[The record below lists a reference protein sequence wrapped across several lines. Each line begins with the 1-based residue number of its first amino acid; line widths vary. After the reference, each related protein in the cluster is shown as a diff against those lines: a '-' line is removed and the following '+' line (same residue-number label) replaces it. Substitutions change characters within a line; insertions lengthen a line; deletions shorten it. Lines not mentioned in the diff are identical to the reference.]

1 MSLIL
6 PGVMRHGAPCH
17 FCSGFSFFG
26 KLDPLMPVA
35 CPCSRVLL
43 RILPPHLLVPAR
55 RVPPSPSRNY
65 PVPPRRVPPSPSRLD
80 LPPLSPACTPLHS
93 PRPVVSLY
101 CLHVTTCVPLFVSW
115 LSHTFALWSASH
127 TCCVSVRKTNSI
139 HLAATYTCMPHDHG
153 LFVTCRHLTGDA

>member
-1 MSLIL
+1 MSLFL
-6 PGVMRHGAPCH
+6 GGFGGVSH
-17 FCSGFSFFG
+17 FFG
-26 KLDPLMPVA
+26 KFDPLMSVA

-43 RILPPHLLVPAR
+43 HAAPPSLRVPAR
-55 RVPPSPSRNY
+55 SSQFVTIQSRNAAY
-65 PVPPRRVPPSPSRLD
+65 RLH

-93 PRPVVSLY
+93 PRPAVSLY
-101 CLHVTTCVPLFVSW
+101 CLHVTTRVPLFVSW

-153 LFVTCRHLTGDA
+153 LFVTCHHLTGDA

>member
-1 MSLIL
+1 MPKPRLSFRL
-6 PGVMRHGAPCH
+6 GVLR
-17 FCSGFSFFG
+17 FFG
-26 KLDPLMPVA
+26 KLDPLMSVA

-43 RILPPHLLVPAR
+43 RAPPPLLVPAPLAPR
-55 RVPPSPSRNY
+55 PVIIQSRHVAY
-65 PVPPRRVPPSPSRLD
+65 RPRRPRLH
-80 LPPLSPACTPLHS
+80 LPPTCTPLHS

-101 CLHVTTCVPLFVSW
+101 CLHVTTRVSLFVSW

-153 LFVTCRHLTGDA
+153 LFVTCHHLTGDACNS